1 MLNLRQK
8 DHKSLC
14 DIAKECFKT
23 PIEIWAYG
31 SRVNGDSHDASDL
44 DLVVCTDDSEILAY
58 EELLTFKCF
67 GKTKF
72 QLISLDFA
80 IKTKIFI
87 FSIMSVI
94 NHFFTSISLKNSL
107 IMPTF

>member
-8 DHKSLC
+8 DHNSLC

-58 EELLTFKCF
+58 DELLTFKEQLQQSNIPILIQVVDWNIIPKSF
-67 GKTKF
+67 HSNILKSYEVIYKT
-72 QLISLDFA
+72 L
-80 IKTKIFI
+80 
-87 FSIMSVI
+87 
-94 NHFFTSISLKNSL
+94 
-107 IMPTF
+107 